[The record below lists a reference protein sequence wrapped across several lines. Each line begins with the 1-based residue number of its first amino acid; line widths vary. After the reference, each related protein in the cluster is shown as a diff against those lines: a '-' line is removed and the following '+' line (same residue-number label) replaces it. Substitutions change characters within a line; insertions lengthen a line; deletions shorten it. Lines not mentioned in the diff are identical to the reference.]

1 MCTRYVVFSKTIL
14 EKFLCEILLP
24 ISSRFVKT
32 SRVSFTRN
40 LITDKYLENEILG
53 SRILSWLDV
62 QDHYRRSL
70 LNPISITVLLKLIS
84 NSILS
89 TTTTLLHRT
98 IVLLADLLHFYPP
111 LNSTL
116 YFVLI
121 TNRKPTA
128 ISSRVSYLL
137 LSPSKILQT
146 KNLNLIDLKRF

>member
-32 SRVSFTRN
+32 NRVSFTRN

-121 TNRKPTA
+121 ARIVNPQRSLPA
-128 ISSRVSYLL
+128 YLL
-137 LSPSKILQT
+137 SSSFSF
-146 KNLNLIDLKRF
+146 KNPRNEKLKSNRS

>member
-32 SRVSFTRN
+32 NRVSFTRN

-89 TTTTLLHRT
+89 TTTITPHDCT
-98 IVLLADLLHFYPP
+98 ISRSFAFLSSVKFYPILR
-111 LNSTL
+111 LN
-116 YFVLI
+116 Y

>member
-98 IVLLADLLHFYPP
+98 IVLLADLLHFYPLK

-121 TNRKPTA
+121 TRIVNPQRSLPAYPSSFSFKNPPNQKLKSNR
-128 ISSRVSYLL
+128 S
-137 LSPSKILQT
+137 
-146 KNLNLIDLKRF
+146 